1 MNTPNPLV
9 PQGAL
14 PQAPRVKSNVRFA
27 VVGILALHAVLFS
40 GLLLQGCKREDAPKP
55 TGEANNSLPPFDPSL
70 FASNQAAQAAA
81 AAPAPADSNQPTP
94 PPQPGTQP
102 QGGAQVAGQPMP
114 PQGQPQPAG
123 QPVPPAMQP
132 TPPPQPV
139 VVPEPQPQP
148 QPVAAAGPTEYVVV
162 KGDSFSSIAKAHGI
176 SSKAIAAANP
186 GVDSTRLKLG
196 QKLVLPA
203 PTGNASAPAGAAH
216 VANAAEAGEASTYV
230 VKSGDSLIKI
240 SKNVGVSVKALKSA
254 NGLKTDAIKVG
265 QKLKVP
271 AATAAAAPAQ
281 PTVILN
287 PPNLQQ

>member
-40 GLLLQGCKREDAPKP
+40 GLLMQGCKREDAPKP
-55 TGEANNSLPPFDPSL
+55 AGEANNALPPFDPSL

-94 PPQPGTQP
+94 PPQPGAQP
-102 QGGAQVAGQPMP
+102 QGAAQVAGQPMP

-123 QPVPPAMQP
+123 QPQPPVAQP

-139 VVPEPQPQP
+139 AVPEPQPA
-148 QPVAAAGPTEYVVV
+148 PVGGPSEYVVV

-203 PTGNASAPAGAAH
+203 PSATAPAA
-216 VANAAEAGEASTYV
+216 ANAVAAVAEAGEGSTYV

-240 SKNVGVSVKALKSA
+240 SKHVGVSVKALKAA
-254 NGLKTDAIKVG
+254 NNLKTDAIKVG

-271 AATAAAAPAQ
+271 AAGGAAAAAAPAQ

-287 PPNLQQ
+287 PPVAPQQ